1 MWGDEETRKTM
12 AKRSQRR
19 NPVQIYAK
27 SPYRAKQEVV
37 IQTSSKIGQGL
48 NQEGARDGA
57 GERLR
62 LGNELKDIRKTG
74 ITMNEGDNR

>member
-1 MWGDEETRKTM
+1 MWGGEETQKDNGEEET
-12 AKRSQRR
+12 KKKSCPD
-19 NPVQIYAK
+19 NAK

-62 LGNELKDIRKTG
+62 LGNELRDIRQASP
-74 ITMNEGDNR
+74 